1 MVACAPDGKMARKQA
16 RSGPIAA
23 AVLAGLAG
31 VLTLGA
37 RTWPASDGTWLG
49 ILPPIWVVVA
59 VPLVALGAAVALPRV
74 RRIWPALDR
83 ALAAWPPA
91 AWSAVALVVL
101 PWLPMPL
108 PAAAFVWLGPLA
120 WLAWIGALLAGLAA
134 VLPSWPAP
142 AWLRDR
148 RRGSALAFA
157 AAVVVFTSGYACV
170 RGILPGGDEPHYLI
184 IADSL
189 WRDGDLA
196 IDDNHARGDYLAYF
210 RGELP
215 PDYLRRGQD
224 RRIYSIH
231 APGLAV
237 LVLPAFA
244 AFGYAGVVAAIIAI
258 AAWGAGVVWR
268 LVLDL
273 TGEAGAAWYA
283 WAAVVL
289 AAPVFF
295 HTFTVFPDGVASVC
309 AAIALHGLV
318 SAARGDGG
326 PREAWRWSGAGLSL
340 AILPWLHT
348 RAAVIAIVLG
358 AGIAGALLWRVRGGR
373 ALALFLAAPVVSAV
387 AWFGYFKWIYGTWNP
402 AAPYGGYTQTALA
415 HVPAGVAGLLFDAQ
429 FGLLTVAPVF
439 VLAAVGIGWMLQ
451 GGRRNGTPATSLD
464 PQALRLVGATIAI
477 AFVVYLVASASYRM
491 WWGGASAPARFL
503 APMLLPLGVP
513 IGLAWS
519 RARGP
524 ASRALAVAA
533 LVATAGVTVILAGVD
548 GGRLAYGSRDAAAG
562 WARWASPVV
571 DLARALP
578 RVHLTGPGT
587 ATLLAGVWLGAAAAA
602 WFVIAR
608 LAKPEDE
615 AAGRAHAYAPLVI
628 GLAAT
633 VGLAFAWRVEGSD
646 RDPAIAGGAEQAAL
660 AAWQANPRATLIEVG
675 LLRAHRASA
684 AEARARL
691 VLPSRPVGPGRRLP
705 LELPPLVPGRY
716 RLVAEASEAGA
727 LALRVG
733 RSGLNWR
740 RLESA
745 TAPVSLALDVPVALP
760 AWTAWPADGAAG
772 VAPPLTI
779 VPLALQPTA
788 ARGAVARQVVR
799 YGAHDVFFL
808 DEESY
813 PEAPGFWVRP
823 GRSRVV
829 VGETAGPFT
838 LFVRNVPV
846 ANRVELVAGRWR
858 QALDL
863 APGQEVRVE
872 VPAAGE
878 ATLLEVRAKAGFRPF
893 DGDPRNRDFR
903 LLGVWIA
910 PD

>member
-1 MVACAPDGKMARKQA
+1 MARKQA

-37 RTWPASDGTWLG
+37 RTWAAPDGTWLAV
-49 ILPPIWVVVA
+49 LAPIWIVVA
-59 VPLVALGAAVALPRV
+59 VPLAALGVAVALPRV
-74 RRIWPALDR
+74 RRAWPALDG
-83 ALAAWPPA
+83 AVAAWPPA
-91 AWSAVALVVL
+91 AWSAVVLAAL
-101 PWLPMPL
+101 PWLPVPL
-108 PAAAFVWLGPLA
+108 PPAAFVWLGPLK
-120 WLAWIGALLAGLAA
+120 WLAWIGAIVAGISA
-134 VLPSWPAP
+134 VAIARPAP
-142 AWLRDR
+142 AWLGDR
-148 RRGSALAFA
+148 RRGGALAFA
-157 AAVVVFTSGYACV
+157 AALAIFAGGYACV

-184 IADSL
+184 IADSV
-189 WRDGDLA
+189 WRDGDFA

-215 PDYLRRGQD
+215 PDYLRRGED

-231 APGLAV
+231 APGLPV
-237 LVLPAFA
+237 LLLPAFA
-244 AFGYAGVVAAIIAI
+244 LFGYAGAVAAIIAI
-258 AAWGAGVVWR
+258 SAWGARVVWR

-273 TGEAGAAWYA
+273 TGEPGAAWFA

-295 HTFTVFPDGVASVC
+295 HAFTIFPDGVASVC
-309 AAIALHGLV
+309 AAIGVTTLI
-318 SAARGDGG
+318 AASCG
-326 PREAWRWSGAGLSL
+326 PAHEPAGWRWFAGGLTL

-348 RAAVIAIVLG
+348 RAVVIAIVLG
-358 AGIAGALLWRVRGGR
+358 AGIAGCLIWRARGGR
-373 ALALFLAAPVVSAV
+373 ALALFLAAPVGSAIG
-387 AWFGYFKWIYGTWNP
+387 WFGYFQWMYGTWNP

-439 VLAAVGIGWMLQ
+439 VLAAVGLAWMLQ
-451 GGRRNGTPATSLD
+451 GGRRDGTPATSLD
-464 PQALRLVGATIAI
+464 PAALRVTGATITV
-477 AFVVYLVASASYRM
+477 AFVAYLVASASYRM

-524 ASRALAVAA
+524 ASRTLAIAA
-533 LVATAGVTVILAGVD
+533 LVITAGVTLILAGVD

-562 WARWASPVV
+562 WARWVSPAV
-571 DLARALP
+571 DFARALP
-578 RVHLTGPGT
+578 RVHLTGPGP
-587 ATLLAGVWLGAAAAA
+587 ATLLAAVWLGAAAAA
-602 WFVIAR
+602 WLAIAR
-608 LAKPEDE
+608 LARLAEE
-615 AAGRAHAYAPLVI
+615 GAGRARACAPLVI
-628 GLAAT
+628 GLVAT
-633 VGLAFAWRVEGSD
+633 VAVSLAWRLEGSG
-646 RDPAIAGGAEQAAL
+646 RDPVIAGGAEQMAL
-660 AAWQANPRATLIEVG
+660 AAWQARPHATLVVAG
-675 LLRAHRASA
+675 GFRAHRASA
-684 AEARARL
+684 GEARVRL
-691 VLPSRPVGPGRRLP
+691 VLPSRPMGPAGWLP

-716 RLVAEASEAGA
+716 RLLAGASEARA

-740 RLESA
+740 RLDSGG
-745 TAPVSLALDVPVALP
+745 TPVSLVLEVPVALP
-760 AWTAWPADGAAG
+760 SWTAWPADGAAG
-772 VAPPLTI
+772 AAPPLTI
-779 VPLALQPTA
+779 APIELRPSA
-788 ARGAVARQVVR
+788 AGGAVARRVVR

-829 VGETAGPFT
+829 VGGTSGPFV
-838 LFVRNVPV
+838 LLVRNVPA
-846 ANRVELVAGRWR
+846 ANRVDLVAGGWR
-858 QALDL
+858 RTVDL
-863 APGQEVRVE
+863 APGQELRVE

-878 ATLLEVRAKAGFRPF
+878 ATLLEIRATAGFRPF

-910 PD
+910 LD